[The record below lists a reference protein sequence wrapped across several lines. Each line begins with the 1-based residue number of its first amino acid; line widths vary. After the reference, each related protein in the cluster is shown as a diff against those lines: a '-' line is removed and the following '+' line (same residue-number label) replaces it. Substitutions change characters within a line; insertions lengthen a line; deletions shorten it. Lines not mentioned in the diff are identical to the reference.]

1 MDHYY
6 ALIAAGGH
14 GARLWPM
21 SRARLPKQMLPLIDD
36 HSMFRTSVER
46 IGALFP
52 PEDIFV
58 VTGRELVA
66 ELQKEVSQIPPENFI
81 IEPYAKDTAPALAL
95 ALSVIQKRDPEAT
108 VAILPADHHIVERE
122 KFCRVLEAAYRVAQD
137 GKIVTLGISPSYPA
151 TGFGYIQQGRALGEV
166 EGFKF
171 YQSRRFT
178 EKPDIVR
185 ATQFLAS
192 GQYSWN
198 SGMFIWRVDR
208 ALEDFERYQPAMY
221 AMCSYLQ
228 SALDAPDYE
237 EKLNDIWETMPRLSI
252 DFAIMEKAD
261 NIAVI
266 PNDIGWSDVGNWS
279 SLYDILPQDKFGNC
293 VKGDA
298 SDIRVILDTRDTL
311 VFSDRLTVAIGVEDI
326 VVVDTDDALLIC
338 HKERTQDVKQ
348 VVDYLRENGNEEYL

>member
-1 MDHYY
+1 
-6 ALIAAGGH
+6 
-14 GARLWPM
+14 M
-21 SRARLPKQMLPLIDD
+21 SRARLPKQMLPLVDD

-46 IGALFP
+46 IQPLFA

-58 VTGRELVA
+58 VTGRELVDD
-66 ELQKEVSQIPPENFI
+66 LQKEAPAIPRQNFI
-81 IEPYAKDTAPALAL
+81 IEPYAKNTAPALAL
-95 ALSVIQKRDPEAT
+95 ALSHIQRRDEAAT
-108 VAILPADHHIVERE
+108 VAILPADHHIVQRER
-122 KFCRVLEAAYRVAQD
+122 FCRLLEAAWQVAQE

-151 TGFGYIQQGRALGEV
+151 TGFGYIQQGDALSQV
-166 EGFKF
+166 NGFQV

-208 ALEDFERYQPAMY
+208 AMRDFERYQPAIY

-228 SALDAPDYE
+228 SAFEAPDYDA
-237 EKLNDIWETMPRLSI
+237 KLNDIWETMPKLSI

-266 PNDIGWSDVGNWS
+266 PDDIGWSDVGNWT
-279 SLYDILPQDKFGNC
+279 SLYDILPQDNFGNC
-293 VKGDA
+293 IKGDA

-326 VVVDTDDALLIC
+326 VLVDTEDVLLIC

>member
-21 SRARLPKQMLPLIDD
+21 SRVRHPKQMLPLVDE

-46 IGALFP
+46 ILSMFT

-58 VTGRELVA
+58 VTGRELV
-66 ELQKEVSQIPPENFI
+66 EDLQNEMREIPPENFI
-81 IEPYAKDTAPALAL
+81 LEPYAKNTAPALAL
-95 ALSVIQKRDPEAT
+95 ALSHIQRRDQEAT
-108 VAILPADHHIVERE
+108 VAILPADHHIVQRE
-122 KFCRVLEAAYRVAQD
+122 KFCRLLEAAWQVAQD
-137 GKIVTLGISPSYPA
+137 GKIVTLGISPSYPS
-151 TGFGYIQQGRALGEV
+151 TGFGYIQQGDALNQV
-166 EGFKF
+166 SGFDV
-171 YQSRRFT
+171 YRSRRFT

-185 ATQFLAS
+185 ATQYLAS

-198 SGMFIWRVDR
+198 SGMFIWRVAR
-208 ALEDFERYQPAMY
+208 AMRDLERYQPAIY

-228 SALDAPDYE
+228 SAFDSPDYE
-237 EKLNDIWETMPRLSI
+237 EKLNDIWETMPMLSI

-266 PNDIGWSDVGNWS
+266 PSDIGWSDVGNWT
-279 SLYDILPQDKFGNC
+279 SLYEILPQDNFGNC

-298 SDIRVILDTRDTL
+298 SDSRVILDTRDTL
-311 VFSDRLTVAIGVEDI
+311 VLSDRLTVAIGVEDI
-326 VVVDTDDALLIC
+326 VVVDTDDVLLIC